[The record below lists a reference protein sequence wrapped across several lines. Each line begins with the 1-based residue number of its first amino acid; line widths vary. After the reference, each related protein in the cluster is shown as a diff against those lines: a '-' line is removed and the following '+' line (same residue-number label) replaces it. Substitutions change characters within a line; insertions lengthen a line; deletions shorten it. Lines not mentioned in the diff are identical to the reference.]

1 MKDWLAIALRLE
13 IRERSLKVGLIVGPI
28 LMAINQSNLILQGA
42 INLEVLIKIVLTYC
56 VPYCVSTYGAVEAI
70 SAGYRVL
77 PDVE

>member
-1 MKDWLAIALRLE
+1 
-13 IRERSLKVGLIVGPI
+13 
-28 LMAINQSNLILQGA
+28 MAINQSNLILQGA